1 MVSRG
6 DLKLLLPRQLR
17 LLPADLAAVVGLTL
31 CAVVAVFVP
40 WVNETPLRIIVG
52 LPFVLFLPGYAF
64 IAALFPEAGESPV
77 SVDEDDSAIDRSGG
91 SDIEDGEIET
101 TSAIM
106 DSDDRSGIDGIE
118 RVALAF
124 GTSIA
129 IVPLLGL
136 GLNFTPWGIRLT
148 PIMITVAGFTLGA
161 TAVAARRRWTLPVDE
176 RFSVPYQEWIE
187 SGRNELLEPET
198 RLDGAL
204 NVLLVASVWLAVG
217 SVAYAVAVPPQ
228 GEQFSEF
235 YLLTED
241 EDGELVADGYPTDFV
256 RGESASVVVGIGN
269 NEYEQTN
276 YTIVIELQDVEAV
289 NGTNVSEGEPLNS
302 TNETQ
307 VVDRE
312 RLGMLSTTVNHN
324 ETWQESHELRP
335 TLTGENLRVQ
345 YLLYR
350 GTPPAEPT
358 RENAYR
364 SLHLWV
370 DVFETESEREA
381 AQA

>member
-1 MVSRG
+1 MTSRG
-6 DLKLLLPRQLR
+6 DFRLLLPRQLR
-17 LLPADLAAVVGLTL
+17 LLPADLAAVVVLTL
-31 CAVVAVFVP
+31 LTAATVFVP
-40 WVNETPLRIIVG
+40 WVNETPLRIVFG

-77 SVDEDDSAIDRSGG
+77 DEEDAIGHSADGIVDVEAETNESEDNS
-91 SDIEDGEIET
+91 
-101 TSAIM
+101 
-106 DSDDRSGIDGIE
+106 DRSGIDGIE

-136 GLNFTPWGIRLT
+136 VLNFTPWGIRLT
-148 PIMITVAGFTLGA
+148 PIMVTVAGFTLGA
-161 TAVAARRRWTLPVDE
+161 TAVAARRRWALPVEE
-176 RFSVPYQEWIE
+176 RFSVPYREWID
-187 SGRNELLEPET
+187 SGRSELLEPET
-198 RLDGAL
+198 RMDGAL
-204 NVLLVASVWLAVG
+204 NVLLVASVLLAVS

-256 RGESASVVVGIGN
+256 RGESASVVIGIGN

-276 YTIVIELQDVEAV
+276 YTVVVELQEVAAV
-289 NGTNVSEGEPLNS
+289 NGTNVSEGQPLNS

-312 RLGMLSTTVNHN
+312 RLGMVSATVGHN
-324 ETWQESHELRP
+324 ETWQQSHELTPR
-335 TLTGENLRVQ
+335 LTGENLRVQ

-350 GTPPAEPT
+350 GEPPAKPT

-370 DVFETESEREA
+370 DVFAAESELET
-381 AQA
+381 AQG

>member
-1 MVSRG
+1 MTSRG
-6 DLKLLLPRQLR
+6 DFRLLLPRQLR
-17 LLPADLAAVVGLTL
+17 LLPADLAAVVVLTL
-31 CAVVAVFVP
+31 LTAATVFVP
-40 WVNETPLRIIVG
+40 WVNETPLRIVFG

-77 SVDEDDSAIDRSGG
+77 DEEDAIGHSADGIVDVEAETNESEDNS
-91 SDIEDGEIET
+91 
-101 TSAIM
+101 
-106 DSDDRSGIDGIE
+106 DRSGIDGIE

-136 GLNFTPWGIRLT
+136 VLNFTPWGIRLT
-148 PIMITVAGFTLGA
+148 PIMVTVAGFTLGA
-161 TAVAARRRWTLPVDE
+161 TAVAARRRWALPVDE
-176 RFSVPYQEWIE
+176 QFSVPYREWID
-187 SGRNELLEPET
+187 SGRSELFEPET

-204 NVLLVASVWLAVG
+204 NVLLVVSVLLAVS

-235 YLLTED
+235 YLLTEN
-241 EDGELVADGYPTDFV
+241 EDGELVADGYPSTFV

-269 NEYEQTN
+269 NEYESTN
-276 YTIVIELQDVEAV
+276 YTVVVELQRVEAV
-289 NGTNVSEGEPLNS
+289 DGGNLTANGTANATTELR
-302 TNETQ
+302 

-312 RLGMLSTTVNHN
+312 RLGELSAQLEHN
-324 ETWQESHELRP
+324 ETWQDTHELQP
-335 TLTGENLRVQ
+335 TMTGQNLRVQ

-350 GTPPAEPT
+350 GEPPAEPT
-358 RENAYR
+358 RDNAYR

-370 DVFETESEREA
+370 DVFETESERAA

>member
-1 MVSRG
+1 MTSRG
-6 DLKLLLPRQLR
+6 DFRLLLPRQLR
-17 LLPADLAAVVGLTL
+17 LLPADLAAVVVLTL
-31 CAVVAVFVP
+31 LTAATVFVP
-40 WVNETPLRIIVG
+40 WVNETPLRIVFG

-77 SVDEDDSAIDRSGG
+77 DEEDAIGHSADGIVDVEAETNESEDNS
-91 SDIEDGEIET
+91 
-101 TSAIM
+101 
-106 DSDDRSGIDGIE
+106 DRSGIDGIE

-136 GLNFTPWGIRLT
+136 VLNFTPWGIRLT
-148 PIMITVAGFTLGA
+148 PIMVTVAGFTLGA
-161 TAVAARRRWTLPVDE
+161 TAVAARRRWALPVDE
-176 RFSVPYQEWIE
+176 RFSVPYREWID
-187 SGRNELLEPET
+187 SGRSELFEPET

-204 NVLLVASVWLAVG
+204 NVLLVVSVLLAVS

-235 YLLTED
+235 YLLTEN
-241 EDGELVADGYPTDFV
+241 EDGELVADGYPSTFV

-269 NEYEQTN
+269 NEYESTN
-276 YTIVIELQDVEAV
+276 YTVVVELQRVEAV
-289 NGTNVSEGEPLNS
+289 DGGNLTANGTANATTELR
-302 TNETQ
+302 

-312 RLGMLSTTVNHN
+312 RLGELSAQLEHN
-324 ETWQESHELRP
+324 ETWQDTHELQP
-335 TLTGENLRVQ
+335 TMTGQNLRVQ

-350 GTPPAEPT
+350 GEPPAEPT
-358 RENAYR
+358 RDNAYR

-370 DVFETESEREA
+370 DVFETESERAA